1 MAETFAFVGFGELG
15 SALASGIAATG
26 SNEIRVFTRSRGDAV
41 ALAKRVAAAGGVATP
56 SLREAVSGA
65 DVVVVAVP
73 AAEARGVASAA
84 RRDLA
89 KDALYVDPAPLEPRE
104 KASIAALIA
113 EAGAAYADVAVVGT
127 TAIDGSRVPCLAC
140 GPGADRWAGIA
151 KRAGLNV
158 RAIDGPPGQASL
170 VKLLRSVYLKGRD
183 ALILEMILAARQYGL
198 DAEVVASID
207 GAAERVPFPA
217 LAERVL
223 TALAIHSERR
233 SAELAASARVL
244 EDVNVAPV
252 VTRGASDRL
261 GRFAEEGLRER
272 FGGNRPRSLTDVL
285 AAIDEL
291 ESGGDRAR

>member
-1 MAETFAFVGFGELG
+1 MIFAFVGFGELG
-15 SALASGIAATG
+15 STLASGIAARG
-26 SNEIRVFTRSRGDAV
+26 SNEIRVFTRRRGDAV
-41 ALAKRVAAAGGVATP
+41 ALHERVVAARAVATP

-65 DVVVVAVP
+65 DVVVAAVP
-73 AAEARGVASAA
+73 ASEARGVATAV

-104 KASIAALIA
+104 KESIAALIA
-113 EAGAAYADVAVVGT
+113 DAGAVYADVAVVGT
-127 TAIDGSRVPCLAC
+127 TAMDGPSVPCLAC
-140 GPGADRWAGIA
+140 GPGAERWAAIA

-158 RAIDGPPGQASL
+158 RAIDGPPGRASL

-183 ALILEMILAARQYGL
+183 ALILEMIVAARQYGL
-198 DAEVVASID
+198 EAEVVASVD
-207 GAAERVPFPA
+207 GSGERVPFPA

-233 SAELAASARVL
+233 SAELAAAARVL
-244 EDVNVAPV
+244 EDVNVDPI

-261 GRFAEEGLRER
+261 GRFAQEGLRER
-272 FGGNRPRSLTDVL
+272 FGGNRPRSLTEVL

-291 ESGGDRAR
+291 ESGSVRA